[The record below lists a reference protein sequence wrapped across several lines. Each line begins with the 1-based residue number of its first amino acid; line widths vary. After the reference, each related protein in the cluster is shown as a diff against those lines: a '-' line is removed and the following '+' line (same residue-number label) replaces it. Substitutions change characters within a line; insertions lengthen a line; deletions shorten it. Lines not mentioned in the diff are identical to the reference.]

1 MKNLITYLFISVS
14 AVCLFSCSEEVQ
26 EPTTTVGE
34 PIEISINA
42 SAGAF
47 TRAVYTEGDNDYA
60 FSWSY
65 GDYLRVYNSTSSW
78 GSTFTT
84 SSTSNS
90 SSATFT
96 GTIDSWS
103 GTTDLY
109 AIYDP
114 LGLNESVET
123 ANAAV
128 TVVYGNGYSIYAS
141 TNSTTNIN
149 NMGLLVGVI
158 EDATTTN
165 IPNATLNQAMSF
177 LQITFEGDLP
187 TNSSGDIGYI
197 QLSTSTG
204 DDLFVTS
211 ANIDITTGEITE
223 VLSTTSVLEFGI
235 PDINATNNVLTIALL
250 PTTEKNAPI
259 ILTSSDYGDYE
270 FSASEYSGF
279 FERNTV
285 YSGSIN
291 LDEFSELTRLSTT
304 LDELNSIT
312 FDNTIQVSTISL
324 SFDYS
329 SVYPDLSTSEPL
341 TYDDFAGLRT
351 LLKNQNRKN
360 VDLWFNGFYLDIP
373 DNALKGIDTFDELY
387 FWDSSFSKIGDSAF
401 EDCTS
406 IKYVKIYTSYYYNI
420 GESAFKNCTNL
431 QSVLGLEQC
440 VSIEDSAFKDCVNLY
455 GSSEDINYPQ
465 LSLNEITY
473 IGDYAFYN
481 CNNIDNIYL
490 GEENSD
496 TKLTYLGTGAFSDDN
511 GSYTEDKKLYLYDSN
526 AEYLTGDKTLNV
538 SGQSYTFSTIYL
550 NGTEYVHD
558 SSSSSDD
565 PAISVNNANK
575 VSW

>member
-406 IKYVKIYTSYYYNI
+406 IKYVKIYTSYYYN
-420 GESAFKNCTNL
+420 
-431 QSVLGLEQC
+431 
-440 VSIEDSAFKDCVNLY
+440 
-455 GSSEDINYPQ
+455 
-465 LSLNEITY
+465 LNSTCK
-473 IGDYAFYN
+473 
-481 CNNIDNIYL
+481 CN
-490 GEENSD
+490 
-496 TKLTYLGTGAFSDDN
+496 
-511 GSYTEDKKLYLYDSN
+511 
-526 AEYLTGDKTLNV
+526 
-538 SGQSYTFSTIYL
+538 
-550 NGTEYVHD
+550 
-558 SSSSSDD
+558 
-565 PAISVNNANK
+565 
-575 VSW
+575 

>member
-575 VSW
+575 V

>member
-1 MKNLITYLFISVS
+1 M
-14 AVCLFSCSEEVQ
+14 Q